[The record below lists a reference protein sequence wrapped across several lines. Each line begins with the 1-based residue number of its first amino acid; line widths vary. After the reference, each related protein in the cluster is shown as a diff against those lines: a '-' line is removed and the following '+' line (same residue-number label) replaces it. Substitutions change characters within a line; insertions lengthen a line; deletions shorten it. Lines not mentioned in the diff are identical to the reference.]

1 MPAPMAR
8 LRLISVSLF
17 IAALLALPGSAL
29 AGHARLASAR
39 RVSATL
45 APAGKGPNRR
55 FRLTILVDGTT
66 VYDQIVTSAA
76 CPPGCTTTGLGP
88 GKAPIRA
95 VALERFGVPD
105 VILGLYSGGAHCC
118 YIDQVY
124 SLDLNT
130 NRFVRTEHDFGDAGA
145 QIVDLNGDK
154 NYEFL
159 SADSRISEAGFTDF
173 ADSAAPLQIF
183 SFSHNAFHD
192 VTRQYPNHLRAD
204 AAKWLGAFHRH
215 FGNGRGLIAAWA
227 ADEYL
232 LGRPGLVKSQ
242 LAGALKAGHLSVPAR
257 FGGPSPAKFVT
268 QLQALLRRLG
278 YTH

>member
-1 MPAPMAR
+1 MAQS
-8 LRLISVSLF
+8 RLILVSLCV
-17 IAALLALPGSAL
+17 AALLALPGSAL
-29 AGHARLASAR
+29 AGHARIASVR

-45 APAGKGPNRR
+45 APAAKGPNRR
-55 FRLTILVDGTT
+55 FRLKILVDGTT
-66 VYDQIVTSAA
+66 AYDQIVASAA
-76 CPPGCTTTGLGP
+76 CPPGCTTTGLGG
-88 GKAPIRA
+88 GKTPIRA
-95 VALERFGVPD
+95 VALKHFGVPD

-124 SLDLNT
+124 SLNTST
-130 NRFVRTEHDFGDAGA
+130 NRFIKTEHDFGDAGA
-145 QIVDLNGDK
+145 RILDLHGDK

-159 SADSRISEAGFTDF
+159 SADYRISEAGFTDY

-192 VTRQYPNHLRAD
+192 VTRQYPNRLRAD
-204 AAKWLGAFHRH
+204 AAKWLGAFHHH

-242 LAGALKAGHLSVPAR
+242 LAGALKAGHLGVPSR

-268 QLQALLRRLG
+268 QLQALLRRFG